1 MTSCVAIAQLST
13 GRKTFK
19 QATSAADGYVRA
31 RARRVRAGDRR
42 VRASMA
48 WLQEHLGGD

>member
-1 MTSCVAIAQLST
+1 MTSCVAIAQLSA

-19 QATSAADGYVRA
+19 RATSAADGYVCA
-31 RARRVRAGDRR
+31 AGGRAGDRR
-42 VRASMA
+42 VRASTA